1 MGIRQDFSKFVQE
14 GNLVGLAIAFVLGVA
29 TAALFTALTA
39 DLLTPIIGA
48 AFHVD
53 FAAWTVSVNGSIFL
67 PGEFLNAVITFVL
80 IFLVLF
86 FLIGLPYVRWQNKQ
100 AAITAATMRNCP
112 ECQTSIPKIAKRCSA
127 CGQPVPPVPPAAPV
141 SAPARSS

>member
-1 MGIRQDFSKFVQE
+1 MGLRQDFNKFVQE

-29 TAALFTALTA
+29 TAALFTALTS
-39 DLLTPIIGA
+39 DLLTPIVGA

-53 FAAWTVSVNGSIFL
+53 FAAWTYTINGSTFMQ
-67 PGEFLNAVITFVL
+67 GAFLNSVITFVL

-100 AAITAATMRNCP
+100 AAIAATKMRNCP
-112 ECQTSIPKIAKRCSA
+112 ECQTSIPIIAKRCSA
-127 CGQPVPPVPPAAPV
+127 CGQPVPPVP
-141 SAPARSS
+141 APAPAPAQPS